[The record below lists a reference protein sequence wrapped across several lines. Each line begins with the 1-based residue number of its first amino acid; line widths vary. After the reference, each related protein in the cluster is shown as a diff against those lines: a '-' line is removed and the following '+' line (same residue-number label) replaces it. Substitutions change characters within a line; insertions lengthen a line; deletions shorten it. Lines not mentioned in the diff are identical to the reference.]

1 MVHDGSTQ
9 AQAVEAQLRHLVAHR
24 EGNLP
29 ALTKEAEG
37 LVVMDTAR
45 IRQLLDKRD
54 EIDKEIVGLV
64 TEGPTKERRI
74 QRCSV
79 CGDTAHSAR
88 TCPQRQ
94 GE

>member
-1 MVHDGSTQ
+1 
-9 AQAVEAQLRHLVAHR
+9 
-24 EGNLP
+24 
-29 ALTKEAEG
+29 
-37 LVVMDTAR
+37 MDTNR

-54 EIDKEIVGLV
+54 ELDAQIRELV
-64 TEGPTKERRI
+64 TEGAVKERR
-74 QRCSV
+74 QQKCSV